1 MKFVEVLKFGVF
13 AMISV
18 LDTKS
23 VVADYVTKGWFV
35 LPIKPSSKE
44 PITRFVRNGFKS
56 ATNDLTVVDS
66 WIEAE
71 PEMNVGIACEM
82 SGLLVIDIDYRNM
95 TPDSWTLAKQ
105 VFQETMMVETGDGVH
120 LYFKADGLSDVKGKL
135 DAGID
140 IKYKGYVV
148 AAPSIHSN
156 GKQYEANGLEPVVLP
171 DYLKEWVTR

>member
-1 MKFVEVLKFGVF
+1 MKTINTFEI
-13 AMISV
+13 AS
-18 LDTKS
+18 T
-23 VVADYVTKGWFV
+23 YVDNGWFV

-44 PITRFVRNGFKS
+44 PITHFVRNGFKS

-66 WIEAE
+66 WIQAV
-71 PEMNVGIACEM
+71 PDMNLGIACEM
-82 SGLLVIDIDYRNM
+82 SGLLVIDIDYRNI

>member
-1 MKFVEVLKFGVF
+1 MTKTIDVVDS
-13 AMISV
+13 A
-18 LDTKS
+18 LDYCAKN
-23 VVADYVTKGWFV
+23 WFV
-35 LPIKPSSKE
+35 LPVKANSKE
-44 PITRFVRNGFKS
+44 PVTRLVCNGFKS
-56 ATNDLTVVDS
+56 ASNNPEVVSDWFNS
-66 WIEAE
+66 ESG
-71 PEMNVGIACEM
+71 MNVGIACEM

-171 DYLKEWVTR
+171 DYLKEWVTK